1 LDLTFLITSALT
13 HFLVPAQKRRKYK
26 KIQKTINKKNIN
38 NKLKKYSGE
47 KRMPERPEN
56 GQKVVEEVQYIYI

>member
-1 LDLTFLITSALT
+1 
-13 HFLVPAQKRRKYK
+13 LVPAQKRRKYK

-38 NKLKKYSGE
+38 NKSKKYSGE